1 MLGSKLDYIQIR
13 HRNPESLTLITVRAK
28 LLAGMLFLFWN
39 IAWRV
44 KSRSQTIHLAFFR
57 DEILKKVPVVRDY
70 QGTSTLHSHDHCVSY
85 HEDIRSD
92 RWITD
97 LSRGYQVINF
107 RFFLSEGVEVPCV
120 KGEWIEYSLF

>member
-1 MLGSKLDYIQIR
+1 MACKNLDLKQF
-13 HRNPESLTLITVRAK
+13 HV
-28 LLAGMLFLFWN
+28 
-39 IAWRV
+39 
-44 KSRSQTIHLAFFR
+44 AFFR
-57 DEILKKVPVVRDY
+57 DEILKKVQVVRDY

-107 RFFLSEGVEVPCV
+107 RFFL
-120 KGEWIEYSLF
+120 